1 MDVKVFTHGVPLP
14 EPAHRYWHIVRVLWF
29 SRHDP
34 TDEQMRGLAGY
45 IATDRAPDV
54 DTTQIKVFKVDK
66 TVESGAEIRQAM
78 KDADAAYVVA
88 VVPTEILAEF
98 WTAALKE
105 FGPIFHGHL
114 LLPRSKRERVG
125 DEVKFVYDGF
135 DMVTEL
141 AYKCYKVGFELG

>member
-1 MDVKVFTHGVPLP
+1 MDMQMFTYGVPFP
-14 EPAHRYWHIVRVLWF
+14 EPKHRDWHIVNVLWF

-34 TDEQMRGLAGY
+34 TNEQMKGLYDY
-45 IATDRAPDV
+45 ICLDRMPDV
-54 DTTQIKVFKVDK
+54 DTSQIKVFKADK
-66 TVESGAEIRQAM
+66 TVENGAEIRQAM
-78 KDADAAYVVA
+78 KDANAAYVVA
-88 VVPTEILAEF
+88 VAPTEILAEF
-98 WTAALKE
+98 WDAALKE

-141 AYKCYKVGFELG
+141 AYKCHKVGFELG